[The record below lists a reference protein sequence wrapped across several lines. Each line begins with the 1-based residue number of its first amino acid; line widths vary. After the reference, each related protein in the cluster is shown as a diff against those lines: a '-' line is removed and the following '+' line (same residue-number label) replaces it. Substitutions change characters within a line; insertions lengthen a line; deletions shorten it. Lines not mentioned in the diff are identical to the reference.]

1 MIRANRPTD
10 EWEACPAGALQGLSQ
25 RLRSRR
31 RIRTIR
37 KCAAVVV
44 VLMLGVSAVSF
55 SLMPAKHGPLTCREI
70 REKAGDYLAH
80 RLSPAV
86 DQEFREHIGHC
97 AHCRDIV
104 EAARQKLKASPPPQ
118 ARMNHQPVDG
128 WMVAR
133 TR

>member
-37 KCAAVVV
+37 NCAAVVV
-44 VLMLGVSAVSF
+44 VMMLGVAAF
-55 SLMPAKHGPLTCREI
+55 SIPRTSVEPGRHGRLTCREVQA
-70 REKAGDYLAH
+70 KAADYLAH

-86 DQEFREHIGHC
+86 HEEFREHLDRC
-97 AHCRDIV
+97 AHCREIV
-104 EAARQKLKASPPPQ
+104 EDVRQH
-118 ARMNHQPVDG
+118 RTVMNREPADR

-133 TR
+133 VR